1 MMRTLNREKVVARRE
16 YVPDESLW
24 IALNLFYKRREFGLT
39 QGQLAKKAGVSF
51 RRYQSIETAATGNVT
66 VKTLRSL
73 AQVLGLEVRD
83 LFKPRKDYI
92 RV

>member
-1 MMRTLNREKVVARRE
+1 MPKPDRRKVISRRE
-16 YVPDESLW
+16 YVPDVSLW
-24 IALNLFYKRREFGLT
+24 IALNLFQKRRKAGWT

-51 RRYQSIETAATGNVT
+51 RRYQSIETAATDNVT
-66 VKTLRSL
+66 IKTMSAL
-73 AQVLGLEVRD
+73 AKALGLDIRD